1 MPRFQ
6 AVLFDFDGTLADSY
20 AAITASV
27 NYVLDHFTRP
37 QLRES
42 QVRSLVGHGLEQLM
56 ETILPD
62 IDPKLSARF
71 YRDHHPTVM
80 GPLTKLLPGV
90 AEGLI
95 RLNDQGIRMGIC
107 SNKPTFFTR
116 KLVDQL
122 GITPYFGVIYG
133 PDSAGSPKP
142 DPAMLTKAIHH
153 LNAHSSDSLYV
164 GDMVVDIETGRAAGV
179 ETWVMPT
186 GSNDLTTLKASGAD
200 RVFGDMNEVI
210 EAILG

>member
-1 MPRFQ
+1 MPRFH

-27 NYVLDHFTRP
+27 NHVLDHFARP
-37 QLRES
+37 ELTES

-62 IDPKLSARF
+62 IDPKLSARI
-71 YRDHHPTVM
+71 YRDHHPSVM
-80 GPLTKLLPGV
+80 GRLTKLLPGV

-95 RLNDQGIRMGIC
+95 KLRENGIRMGIC

-122 GITPYFGVIYG
+122 EINSYFGAIYG
-133 PDSAGSPKP
+133 PDTVGAPKP
-142 DPAMLTKAIHH
+142 NPIMLTKAIHQ
-153 LNAHSSDSLYV
+153 LDAQPANSLYV
-164 GDMVVDIETGRAAGV
+164 GDMIVDIETGRAAGV

-186 GSNDLTTLKASGAD
+186 GSNDKATLEAASAD
-200 RVFGDMNEVI
+200 RVFDDMSEVVG
-210 EAILG
+210 AILA